1 MNVPV
6 PACAVRMS
14 GSPKEAPLSR
24 VLAATLSLALIA
36 PSAFVRAEA
45 GRTEGDLAA
54 ALAQV
59 RGSAVRA
66 HVEFLADDLL
76 EGRQPGTRGYEIA
89 ARYVASE
96 LRAMGLSPAG
106 EGGSYFQPVPLIES
120 TLREGTVSFTTRG
133 ESAPTALVA
142 REDYLMSGDASRT
155 ESEVEAPVVFAGF
168 GVTAPE
174 LDHDD
179 YAGFDVKGKI
189 VAILSNAP
197 ARFPSEQR
205 AHFSSGL
212 LKAQNA
218 ARRGAVG
225 ILLLRTPEEEARQPW
240 ARLLQG
246 ADAATVRW
254 LQPDGTPASTLPE
267 LRGGAALSLTGTRKL
282 FASSP
287 VAMDDAFAQVAKG
300 RPSPF
305 AFRASA
311 HLKTRSDHRRL
322 SSPNVVGRLEGADP
336 SLKSTYVVLSAHL
349 DHVGIGTPEDGDAI
363 YNGAYDNAT
372 GTGVV
377 LEAARALSALRER
390 PKRSIL
396 FVFVT
401 SEEKG
406 LLGSDYFAN
415 RPTVPAESIV
425 ANVNIDMP
433 LLLYP
438 LGDVVAFGAENSSL
452 DALVAKAAAQ
462 TGLSLSPDFI
472 PEENVFIRSDQYS
485 FVRRGI
491 PSVFLVPG
499 MKSTDPKSD
508 GPKAF
513 GEFFARHYH
522 RPSDDL
528 SQPMD
533 LGSVER
539 LRARQRAHRLRHRHG
554 PRSPALEA
562 RQLLREDLRPG
573 ALGEVKL
580 A

>member
-1 MNVPV
+1 
-6 PACAVRMS
+6 
-14 GSPKEAPLSR
+14 LSR
-24 VLAATLSLALIA
+24 VLAAILGLALVA
-36 PSAFVRAEA
+36 PCAFLHAEA
-45 GRTEGDLAA
+45 GRAQGDLAD

-96 LRAMGLSPAG
+96 LHAMGLSPAG
-106 EGGSYFQPVPLIES
+106 EAGTYFQQVPLLEA
-120 TLREGTVSFTTRG
+120 TLREGTVSIT
-133 ESAPTALVA
+133 SAGAPAPVALVE
-142 REDYLMSGDASRT
+142 REDFLMSGDVSHT

-179 YAGFDVKGKI
+179 YRGIDVKGKI
-189 VAILSNAP
+189 VAILRDAP

-205 AHFSSGL
+205 AHFASGF

-218 ARRGAVG
+218 AGRGAVG
-225 ILLLRTPEEEARQPW
+225 MLLLRTPDEEARQPW
-240 ARLLQG
+240 TRLLQG
-246 ADAATVRW
+246 ADPASVRW
-254 LQPDGTPASTLPE
+254 LQPDGTPASTEPT
-267 LRGGAALSLTGTRKL
+267 LRGVAAFSLTGTRKL
-282 FASSP
+282 FASSS
-287 VAMDDAFAQVAKG
+287 VTLDDVLAQVAKG

-305 AFRASA
+305 ALRASA
-311 HLKTRSDHRRL
+311 RLTTRSDHRRL

-336 SLKSTYVVLSAHL
+336 ALEGTYVVLSAHL

-377 LEAARALSALRER
+377 LEAARALAALRVR

-415 RPTVPAESIV
+415 RPTVPLESIV

-452 DALVAKAAAQ
+452 DAIVAKAAAQ
-462 TGLSLSPDFI
+462 TGLALSPDFI

-485 FVRRGI
+485 FVKRGI

-539 LRARQRAHRLRHRHG
+539 FVRANVLIAYAIATDREA
-554 PRSPALEA
+554 PRWK
-562 RQLLREDLRPG
+562 PG
-573 ALGEVKL
+573 NFFGKAFGRG
-580 A
+580 ASGN